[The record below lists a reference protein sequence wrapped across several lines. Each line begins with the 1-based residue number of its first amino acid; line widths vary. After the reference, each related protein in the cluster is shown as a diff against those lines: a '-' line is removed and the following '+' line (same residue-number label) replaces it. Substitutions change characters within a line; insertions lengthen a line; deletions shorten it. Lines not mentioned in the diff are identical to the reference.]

1 MARSLLLT
9 SDNALFGFP
18 EVGIGTIPGYGGTQR
33 LPRLGGK
40 GKALKMFLTCDLI
53 EAKEAFRI
61 DLVNQIT
68 PVADLI
74 PTAKKAAQRIMA
86 NGSVSLRM
94 DLSSVNN
101 GKETLLDL
109 GCYMEALDASVLTST
124 EYMKKG
130 AQAFIEKRK
139 LGFRANRLV

>member
-74 PTAKKAAQRIMA
+74 PTAKKSGAENYGKWFRVLKD
-86 NGSVSLRM
+86 GS
-94 DLSSVNN
+94 
-101 GKETLLDL
+101 EF
-109 GCYMEALDASVLTST
+109 C
-124 EYMKKG
+124 
-130 AQAFIEKRK
+130 
-139 LGFRANRLV
+139 

>member
-1 MARSLLLT
+1 
-9 SDNALFGFP
+9 
-18 EVGIGTIPGYGGTQR
+18 
-33 LPRLGGK
+33 
-40 GKALKMFLTCDLI
+40 
-53 EAKEAFRI
+53 
-61 DLVNQIT
+61 
-68 PVADLI
+68 
-74 PTAKKAAQRIMA
+74 MA